1 MEVCE
6 ETAKD
11 KEVLNAVEQVNTKI
25 DYDALDAM
33 KIKIEAMDKYS
44 QLEILKIITATK
56 GKINENKS
64 GVYVNL
70 SFLDKSILDKIESF
84 IAYREEQEEE
94 FKTAEYQKIEY
105 QNSFF
110 TEKWKTS
117 QIGLFPISFLR

>member
-1 MEVCE
+1 MEVCA
-6 ETAKD
+6 ETATEVK
-11 KEVLNAVEQVNTKI
+11 VLNETEQVNKLV

-33 KIKIEAMDKYS
+33 KTKIEAMDKHS
-44 QLEILKIITATK
+44 QLEVLKLLTTEK
-56 GKINENKS
+56 CRINENKS

-70 SFLDKSILDKIESF
+70 SFLDKTFINKIERF

-110 TEKWKTS
+110 TEK
-117 QIGLFPISFLR
+117 

>member
-6 ETAKD
+6 ETAKE
-11 KEVLNAVEQVNTKI
+11 KEVLNVGEQVNTKI

-70 SFLDKSILDKIESF
+70 SFLDKSILDKIENY
-84 IAYREEQEEE
+84 ITYREEQEEE

-110 TEKWKTS
+110 TEK
-117 QIGLFPISFLR
+117 